1 MKVFIIT
8 AILLL
13 CIGFIACEKEDIE
26 ESSLTSTVNSD
37 FYRHKK
43 AGGDEYKNFVL
54 DFLAHVDDSIPFTGN
69 FVATY
74 GLPQWDLTSSYGVGE
89 IPSLIVPVY
98 DEENSALSSL
108 LYFVLENGRFDYY
121 LLMNDRDDIAYEKS
135 KGLIQYYELTL
146 GLERSN
152 TDFFIKID
160 STRVNSNTKAYRAQ
174 AIECYYYYVG
184 TIDDPYQV
192 LHGHSCS
199 SSADYDFET
208 DRGDWDSNLAGTG
221 TTEEDP
227 KPANGGGGGD
237 TPNPDDPNPLP
248 EVLPTPEFTNSKVG
262 CIYDKLKNLSG
273 GFAAQ
278 IQKFDGEFPVSHLK
292 FDVNNNLELNNYGR
306 TLPPINY
313 VTVIELNNNA
323 LMDISNLGTALV
335 IAHEVIHAEIFR
347 KMLSVAKKGDL
358 NYRNWPQRDWET
370 YFKSIQNDFSGIYD
384 YYMRYEWNT
393 PNGNPISDAQHEMMA
408 SHYIKTLA
416 DIIQVFDNNGLSR
429 QEYEDICW
437 LGLRATE
444 VSYNKLSDTEKER
457 IKNNI
462 IKYIKNGIKECN

>member
-1 MKVFIIT
+1 MKLQLTKAIIYFA
-8 AILLL
+8 AIVLL
-13 CIGFIACEKEDIE
+13 CIGFSACDKEEENIVESENSNLNTYFSTVSNQDVFRTDIIKYINEKENSGEYVNNLIDTYGIPVWSKALVIDAYYILPLRDKTQKRVDVLWLFHQTDNVLKGRIILNDDCQKSINSFSWMFPYFE
-26 ESSLTSTVNSD
+26 QEIFGPKESLYFKENTNKTKSITTYKCVNSYINGLYHGTHCFETKSPQFQAVFIDESSE
-37 FYRHKK
+37 
-43 AGGDEYKNFVL
+43 GG
-54 DFLAHVDDSIPFTGN
+54 
-69 FVATY
+69 
-74 GLPQWDLTSSYGVGE
+74 GE
-89 IPSLIVPVY
+89 
-98 DEENSALSSL
+98 
-108 LYFVLENGRFDYY
+108 G
-121 LLMNDRDDIAYEKS
+121 
-135 KGLIQYYELTL
+135 
-146 GLERSN
+146 
-152 TDFFIKID
+152 
-160 STRVNSNTKAYRAQ
+160 
-174 AIECYYYYVG
+174 
-184 TIDDPYQV
+184 
-192 LHGHSCS
+192 
-199 SSADYDFET
+199 YDFNF
-208 DRGDWDSNLAGTG
+208 DDGDGNPVNNS
-221 TTEEDP
+221 
-227 KPANGGGGGD
+227 GGGGTGNPI
-237 TPNPDDPNPLP
+237 TNPNPIP
-248 EVLPTPEFTNSKVG
+248 EILPTPEFTNSKAG
-262 CIYDKLKNLSG
+262 CIYDNLKNLSG

-306 TLPPINY
+306 TLPPVNY